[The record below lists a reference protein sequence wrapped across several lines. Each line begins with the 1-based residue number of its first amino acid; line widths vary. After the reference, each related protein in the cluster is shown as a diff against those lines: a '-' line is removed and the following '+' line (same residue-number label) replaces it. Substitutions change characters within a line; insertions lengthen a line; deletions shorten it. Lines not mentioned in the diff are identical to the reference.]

1 MRLIEF
7 AVSIMTLSNEKV
19 EWDFLKENK
28 IGEISK
34 SRSVIER
41 LLEGCSNDAK
51 NSSRPSNYNEGDSNG
66 FGKNY
71 SMLITP
77 SFK

>member
-1 MRLIEF
+1 MSEHSFMRLIEF

-41 LLEGCSNDAK
+41 LL
-51 NSSRPSNYNEGDSNG
+51 
-66 FGKNY
+66 
-71 SMLITP
+71 
-77 SFK
+77 